1 MGKVKRN
8 APCPCGS
15 GKKYKKCCGSKEAAI
30 PADIAAKEAKQI
42 QESLME
48 YAFTAHRDGISS
60 FINQHEF
67 ITELDR
73 QTKDIGVFNLG
84 IWGIFFRPLAGG
96 KTILKNIF
104 RKAGGINRPKTREI
118 VESWKSMTPAVMV
131 LEDVKEGMIHFEDVM
146 TKNNSKWKWTS
157 ASRIFRR
164 REA

>member
-8 APCPCGS
+8 APCPCSG
-15 GKKYKKCCGSKEAAI
+15 GKKYKNVCGSKEGAI

-60 FINQHEF
+60 FINQHAF

-104 RKAGGINRPKTREI
+104 RKSRRHQPPENTGNR
-118 VESWKSMTPAVMV
+118 
-131 LEDVKEGMIHFEDVM
+131 
-146 TKNNSKWKWTS
+146 
-157 ASRIFRR
+157 
-164 REA
+164 